1 MLTRRVFLEA
11 GLGGLL
17 LAGSMG
23 STACGAYAAGETQ
36 SAQNAAAMARA
47 RAKAKAAARKKY
59 WSNFTV
65 CIDPG
70 HAESADL
77 TRVRVNP
84 YSTATQ
90 IRETGGA
97 MGRRSGAENRVNMFI
112 AKQIA
117 KELRA
122 RGVNVVMTKT
132 KNSTLKSN
140 RARAEVANKC
150 KADIEIRIHAD
161 SLDVSSIRGFLTCVP
176 GKTGYQ
182 GRKGRYKVSQKAG
195 RFMHKRICKELGVH
209 DRGVAVRSDLA
220 GFNWC
225 KRPSVLFEVG
235 VLSNPSDDALLAKK
249 TYKKIIAHAIAN
261 ATCAWLKKH
270 A

>member
-97 MGRRSGAENRVNMFI
+97 MGRRSGAENRINMFI

-117 KELRA
+117 
-122 RGVNVVMTKT
+122 M
-132 KNSTLKSN
+132 
-140 RARAEVANKC
+140 ARAGKKLLV
-150 KADIEIRIHAD
+150 AD
-161 SLDVSSIRGFLTCVP
+161 SSKYS
-176 GKTGYQ
+176 
-182 GRKGRYKVSQKAG
+182 
-195 RFMHKRICKELGVH
+195 
-209 DRGVAVRSDLA
+209 
-220 GFNWC
+220 
-225 KRPSVLFEVG
+225 
-235 VLSNPSDDALLAKK
+235 
-249 TYKKIIAHAIAN
+249 AN
-261 ATCAWLKKH
+261 AVITFAQLSDFDEVITDQIEGEENEQ
-270 A
+270 